1 MEDVIE
7 ALQALE
13 DAALGNDRLDTLG
26 RVDSP
31 ELREILNYAM
41 SPDITF
47 GIKQLPEAKPAQVAT
62 MARHEWWPVLRDL
75 LDELAERRL
84 TGNAAKSRIGSFL
97 GLCDP
102 TEEKWAARILLQD
115 LRLSIGATAVNNTLG
130 GTVIRKFKLPLAK
143 PFKELKSLKG
153 SWYLQPKLD
162 GGRCVAEIDKNGK
175 VRLTSRSGKEWGSA
189 FRFIKKSVEQLSKD
203 YNLTNVC
210 LDGELVIFKNG
221 RMDFQAIQKMFH
233 VVDDRPPDGDLR
245 YVLFDLARG
254 DEYHNPQQTYQ
265 YRYEDLQV
273 SLGSLPLNI
282 DLAAG
287 EYLENPTQEYLDAK
301 AVEFVQRLGCDG
313 AIIRRADK
321 VPSNKKSSDITKV
334 KPFEDGEAVVI
345 GKVEGKGHLEGS
357 LGTMVC
363 RMLVDKKPFGP
374 EFEIGT
380 GEGLTKDLRQELW
393 NDPKLVGSLVNL
405 KFQRLS
411 DDGVPVLPTYRAIRH
426 PDDM

>member
-7 ALQALE
+7 ALESLE
-13 DAALGNDRLDTLG
+13 NAALGNDRLDTLAQ
-26 RVDSP
+26 VDSP
-31 ELREILNYAM
+31 ELRELLNYAM

-47 GIKQLPEAKPAQVAT
+47 GIKILPEPIPAQVAT

-84 TGNAAKSRIGSFL
+84 TGNDAKRRIGSFL
-97 GLCDP
+97 GLCDT
-102 TEEKWAARILLQD
+102 TEEKWASRIIVQD
-115 LRLSIGATAVNNTLG
+115 LRLSIGASAVNKALG
-130 GTVIRKFKLPLAK
+130 APVVRKFKLPLAK

-153 SWYLQPKLD
+153 GWYLQPKLD
-162 GGRCVAEIDKNGK
+162 GGRCVAEIDGNGK
-175 VRLTSRSGKEWGSA
+175 VRLTSRSGKEWGRA
-189 FRFIKKSVEQLSKD
+189 FRFIKASIEQLSKD

-221 RMDFQAIQKMFH
+221 RMDFNAMQKMFH

-254 DEYHNPQQTYQ
+254 NEYHEPEQTYQ

-282 DLAAG
+282 DLITS
-287 EYLENPTQEYLDAK
+287 EFLENPTQEYLNAK
-301 AVEFVQRLGCDG
+301 AMEFVEKLGCDG
-313 AIIRRADK
+313 AIIRKADK
-321 VPSNKKSSDITKV
+321 VPKNSKTSDITKI

-345 GKVEGKGHLEGS
+345 GKVEGKGHLVGS

-393 NDPKLVGSLVNL
+393 NDPKLVGSFVNM
-405 KFQRLS
+405 KYQKLS
-411 DDGVPVLPTYRAIRH
+411 DDGVPILPMYRAIRH